1 MKINEI
7 PQVTQQLFTKVYW
20 TKVNII
26 EFWAF
31 STKLCIIIPGLLF
44 GKQWWWL
51 YLFALVSSMALIL
64 TSTIKT
70 LPTIIYFNVAWSIL
84 ATTALVKHFLGL

>member
-1 MKINEI
+1 MKLNEI
-7 PQVTQQLFTKVYW
+7 PQVTKQLFSKSYW
-20 TKVNII
+20 NRTNII

-31 STKLCIIIPGLLF
+31 STKLIIIIPGLLL

-51 YLFALVSSMALIL
+51 YIFALTSSIALIL

-70 LPTIIYFNVAWSIL
+70 LPTIIYFNIVWVVL
-84 ATTALVKHFLGL
+84 ASAALIKHFI